1 MKSVI
6 YTRVSTDEQ
15 TTARQV
21 SDLRK
26 AEGFHI
32 TKVFSENVSG
42 FRKAAHERP
51 VLQAMLKYV
60 DANDVKCIMVSELSR
75 LGRNTQDTLTLVN
88 ELERK
93 GVCLFIQN
101 LGITLGLD
109 NDRDRMYQKLV
120 VTLMIDLSRLESE
133 NLSFRIRSG
142 LRQRKAKGLHVGRKV
157 DSVESNEKFLAKH
170 KKAVKLL
177 MAGRSYKEIQAIAG
191 TAPATLSKIKK
202 ALNDKP
208 YLLE

>member
-1 MKSVI
+1 MMKSVI

-60 DANDVKCIMVSELSR
+60 DDHDVKCIMVSELSR
-75 LGRNTQDTLTLVN
+75 LGRNTHDTLTLVN

-93 GVCLFIQN
+93 GVCLYIQN
-101 LGITLGLD
+101 LGITLGAD
-109 NDRDRMYQKLV
+109 NDRDKMFQKLV
-120 VTLMIDLSRLESE
+120 VTIMADMARLESE
-133 NLSFRIRSG
+133 QLSYRIKSG

-157 DSVESNEKFLAKH
+157 DSVESNEKFLSKH

-177 MAGRSYKEIQAIAG
+177 SLGRSYKEIQAVAG
-191 TAPATLSKIKK
+191 TAPATISKIKRV
-202 ALNDKP
+202 
-208 YLLE
+208 LEHSLHN